1 MEINLICIY
10 IVFYC
15 VYYNV
20 NIICIFP
27 LQGKIK
33 KCITNI
39 VLFSLLLTE

>member
-20 NIICIFP
+20 NIIYIFP

-33 KCITNI
+33 KMHY
-39 VLFSLLLTE
+39 